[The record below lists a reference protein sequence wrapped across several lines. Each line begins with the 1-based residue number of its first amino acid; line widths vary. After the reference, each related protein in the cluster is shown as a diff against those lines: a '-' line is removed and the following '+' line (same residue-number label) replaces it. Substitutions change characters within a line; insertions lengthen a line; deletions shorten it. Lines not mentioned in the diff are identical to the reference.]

1 MFKRRK
7 LLTAILLAEFLLYS
21 VSPLVRPLNQ
31 YLGIGGTFEARQVS
45 IFVADFLYRLYVE
58 DDDQE
63 SGQSKDNKVFVR
75 KKRAVIRKSDKVAAE
90 DAVRFPHGVR
100 DDLFVFSEPP
110 KILIVFA
117 DIKINKQSFKGFFPL
132 FSGNSPPIS

>member
-21 VSPLVRPLNQ
+21 VSPLVRPFHQ

-45 IFVADFLYRLYVE
+45 IFIADLLYNLYVE
-58 DDDQE
+58 DDNNE
-63 SGQSKDNKVFVR
+63 SGKSEDTKVFVK
-75 KKRAVIRKSDKVAAE
+75 KKRAVIRKSYKVAIE

-100 DDLFVFSEPP
+100 DDLFVFSEPS
-110 KILIVFA
+110 KILIVSA
-117 DIKINKQSFKGFFPL
+117 DIKTNKQSFKGFPSL
-132 FSGNSPPIS
+132 FSGNSPPIA